1 MIISCEEAIR
11 NICVR
16 CSVDEDVVDC
26 LDVER
31 LLDLGVR
38 GGEEVKKRNANEKTC
53 QENI

>member
-1 MIISCEEAIR
+1 VIISCEETIR

-31 LLDLGVR
+31 LLDFGVR
-38 GGEEVKKRNANEKTC
+38 GDEEVNKRNADEKTC
-53 QENI
+53 QENV